1 MSNELWLLV
10 GGHML
15 AGAAGALPMA
25 GIAFAV
31 PPAGPPSLHPRWWCG
46 APTRSRVVAALAAI
60 TGIGTGAL
68 GILPLPLLVR
78 LAFVIFAVVGVGLAV
93 VDLRHHRLPH
103 ALTGFLGAECLLFFS
118 VHAVVSG
125 SGVAVVRAAV
135 TGVIT
140 ATVLLCV
147 ALALPGQLGLGDV
160 VFAGV
165 VTASLGWLSVQSATL
180 GLFVGLAVQGIVVA
194 CRALWVP
201 DRRRTLPFGP
211 ALLAGW
217 MAGVVAGV

>member
-1 MSNELWLLV
+1 MC
-10 GGHML
+10 GHML
-15 AGAAGALPMA
+15 AGSAGAIPMA

-31 PPAGPPSLHPRWWCG
+31 PSAGPPSLHPRWWCG
-46 APTRSRVVAALAAI
+46 APARSRVVAALAAI
-60 TGIGTGAL
+60 TGVGTGAL
-68 GILPLPLLVR
+68 GILALPPLVR

-93 VDLRHHRLPH
+93 VDLRRHRLPH
-103 ALTGFLGAECLLFFS
+103 AMTGLLGAECLLFFGAD
-118 VHAVVSG
+118 AVVSG
-125 SGVAVVRAAV
+125 SGVAIVRAAV

-180 GLFVGLAVQGIVVA
+180 GLLVGFIVQGVVVA
-194 CRALWVP
+194 CRAVWVP
-201 DRRRTLPFGP
+201 DRRRTLPLGP
-211 ALLAGW
+211 ALMVGW